1 MLMMQRQPRHESS
14 RQTLATRLPQPAG
27 QRQHPRMWAVG
38 PASAADFTALEE
50 AYRLRAAVFADE
62 LAWVPA
68 RNGHE
73 RDRCDAAALHFAV
86 FTPGAGLVGYA
97 RVLLPE
103 HGFMLAREFSALLAG
118 EALRLDPRCA
128 FEVSR
133 FVVHPHYRGLRDA
146 NGRSVADHLARRIAR
161 WAIATHRSDWYGV
174 CEQRHIRALRL
185 RGLPFAAFGRIVEYQ
200 PGVRACA
207 ARLCLPEAAEVLRHR
222 HLRDYTW
229 YLRGIDPPW

>member
-1 MLMMQRQPRHESS
+1 MPMTQRQPRREGS
-14 RQTLATRLPQPAG
+14 RQTLAARPPQAAG
-27 QRQHPRMWAVG
+27 RRHHPHMWVVG

-68 RNGHE
+68 RNGYE
-73 RDRCDAAALHFAV
+73 RDRCDTAALHFAV
-86 FTPGAGLVGYA
+86 FAPGAGLVGYA

-118 EALRLDPRCA
+118 EALRLDSRRA

-133 FVVHPHYRGLRDA
+133 FVVHPRYRGLRDA
-146 NGRSVADHLARRIAR
+146 AGRSAADHLARRVAR
-161 WAIATHRSDWYGV
+161 WAIAARRSDWYGV

-185 RGLPFAAFGRIVEYQ
+185 RGLPFVAFGRIVEYQ

-207 ARLCLPEAAEVLRHR
+207 ARLCLPEAAEALRR
-222 HLRDYTW
+222 RRERDYAW
-229 YLRGIDPPW
+229 YLGGMDLPW

>member
-1 MLMMQRQPRHESS
+1 MEPVMLMMQRQPRHESS

-86 FTPGAGLVGYA
+86 FTPGAGLGGYA
-97 RVLLPE
+97 RGLLPG
-103 HGFMLAREFSALLAG
+103 HGFMLAREFRALL
-118 EALRLDPRCA
+118 
-128 FEVSR
+128 
-133 FVVHPHYRGLRDA
+133 
-146 NGRSVADHLARRIAR
+146 
-161 WAIATHRSDWYGV
+161 
-174 CEQRHIRALRL
+174 
-185 RGLPFAAFGRIVEYQ
+185 
-200 PGVRACA
+200 PGVRPRRGPGRAVW
-207 ARLCLPEAAEVLRHR
+207 VL
-222 HLRDYTW
+222 
-229 YLRGIDPPW
+229 G

>member
-1 MLMMQRQPRHESS
+1 MTQRQPRREGSPES
-14 RQTLATRLPQPAG
+14 LAAQLPQSVS
-27 QRQHPRMWAVG
+27 RRHHPRMWAVG

-73 RDRCDAAALHFAV
+73 RDRCDVAALHFAV

-118 EALRLDPRCA
+118 EALRLDAPRA

-133 FVVHPHYRGLRDA
+133 FVVHPRYRGLRDA
-146 NGRSVADHLARRIAR
+146 AGRSVADHLARRVAR
-161 WAIATHRSDWYGV
+161 WAIATRRSDWYGV

-185 RGLPFAAFGRIVEYQ
+185 RGLPFAAFGQIVEYQ

-207 ARLCLPEAAEVLRHR
+207 ARLCLPEAAEALRCR
-222 HLRDYTW
+222 HLRDYAW
-229 YLRGIDPPW
+229 YLEGIDPPW